1 MLPHK
6 SKTRFIDL
14 LVKEGIVSKDN
25 FNEAMEFQWE
35 QGGTI
40 EESLVQ
46 IGGLGEAELV
56 KIFVRIFGFPLFN
69 FNETIGIR
77 TLNLVSRDVARR
89 YHLLPVKS
97 NMKYLIVAMANP
109 LNKEAISA
117 IEQETELKIIPMVA
131 IKSEIDKNIT
141 ILY

>member
-25 FNEAMEFQWE
+25 LNEAMECQWE

-40 EESLVQ
+40 EENLVQ
-46 IGGLGEAELV
+46 VGYLGETELV

-69 FNETIGIR
+69 FDETIDIR

-89 YHLLPVKS
+89 YSLVPVKS
-97 NMKYLIVAMANP
+97 DVKYLVVAMANP

-117 IEQETELKIIPMVA
+117 IEQETELKVIPMVA

-141 ILY
+141 RL